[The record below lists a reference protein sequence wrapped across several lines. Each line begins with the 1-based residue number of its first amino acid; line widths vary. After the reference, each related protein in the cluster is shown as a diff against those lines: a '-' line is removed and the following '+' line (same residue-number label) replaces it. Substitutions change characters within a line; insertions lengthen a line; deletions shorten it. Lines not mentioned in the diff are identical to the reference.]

1 MKAYIVMIM
10 GMKLPSFPTKGP
22 ASRVKI
28 WNYPTEMVLKQMFSL
43 VFFEISWII
52 SPYWVLHHSY
62 ILSLQF
68 SVHYIMIH
76 DQYPILGG
84 GNSNLLC
91 SPPIYLRG

>member
-43 VFFEISWII
+43 VFLKYPGLFHHIGCCTTVIYYHYSSRFII
-52 SPYWVLHHSY
+52 
-62 ILSLQF
+62 
-68 SVHYIMIH
+68 
-76 DQYPILGG
+76 
-84 GNSNLLC
+84 
-91 SPPIYLRG
+91 